1 MKDSEILERLIYRA
15 YVAPATRT
23 LEDAA
28 FVPLAAALRLYA
40 RLYALEAAAETE
52 DQPEP
57 ACADACPV
65 EYPEPQPVPDPDT
78 PPEPEPADTHTHT
91 PPGPI
96 AAKPE
101 RLPTSPDTEQA
112 KSGRSTPSSWPS
124 SPRTA
129 SAPGGRSPS
138 AATAP

>member
-40 RLYALEAAAETE
+40 RTYAMEAAKIT

-57 ACADACPV
+57 ACGDDTCPV
-65 EYPEPQPVPDPDT
+65 EYPAPTVLVPDT
-78 PPEPEPADTHTHT
+78 PPEPDTHTHT
-91 PPGPI
+91 QPGP
-96 AAKPE
+96 ATAMSGR
-101 RLPTSPDTEQA
+101 RLTSPDTAPA
-112 KSGRSTPSSWPS
+112 KSGRSTPS
-124 SPRTA
+124 
-129 SAPGGRSPS
+129 
-138 AATAP
+138 

>member
-40 RLYALEAAAETE
+40 RLYAIEAAAERT

-57 ACADACPV
+57 ACADDACKIL
-65 EYPEPQPVPDPDT
+65 YPARDTVLIPDT
-78 PPEPEPADTHTHT
+78 PPEPEPNTHTHSRDQRRRCQDA
-91 PPGPI
+91 G
-96 AAKPE
+96 
-101 RLPTSPDTEQA
+101 
-112 KSGRSTPSSWPS
+112 
-124 SPRTA
+124 
-129 SAPGGRSPS
+129 
-138 AATAP
+138 

>member
-40 RLYALEAAAETE
+40 RTYAVEAAAEIA

-57 ACADACPV
+57 ACGDDACPV
-65 EYPEPQPVPDPDT
+65 EYPAPTVLVPDT
-78 PPEPEPADTHTHT
+78 PPEPDTHTHSRDQRRRCQDA
-91 PPGPI
+91 G
-96 AAKPE
+96 
-101 RLPTSPDTEQA
+101 
-112 KSGRSTPSSWPS
+112 
-124 SPRTA
+124 
-129 SAPGGRSPS
+129 
-138 AATAP
+138 